1 MDIYWIIYLPDSVNN
16 IVIYHAWNPMP
27 SNFILVS
34 HLRDSNW
41 DNVSKYDTCK
51 HVGRLDRAFTKQL
64 QWYTIV
70 YSGGIRRFDGHCFI
84 LYKRSQLRDVL
95 VPFFSTLLMWKSDE
109 CRVNANA
116 ANALPPSI
124 ARSFA
129 SVTLILPDTRV
140 LVVHEEVTS
149 ALTMSLLSNNR
160 QYGSSIHFVN

>member
-1 MDIYWIIYLPDSVNN
+1 MHGIQYHPISFSFHTSGILIEIMFWKMMHVNMLGDL
-16 IVIYHAWNPMP
+16 IEH
-27 SNFILVS
+27 SS
-34 HLRDSNW
+34 R
-41 DNVSKYDTCK
+41 K
-51 HVGRLDRAFTKQL
+51 L

-95 VPFFSTLLMWKSDE
+95 VPFFSTLLMRKSDE

-129 SVTLILPDTRV
+129 NVTLILPDTRV

-160 QYGSSIHFVN
+160 QYRSSIHFLNEYITRVR